1 MGRPITTEAH
11 TRSHRI
17 ILDHKELELLI
28 ATAAAGMVENYKPR
42 IGKPGV
48 SFKVDLVDATEG
60 SPPYRVGTRAVI
72 TIVEDLLPQ
81 ASGPGTS
88 SEQA

>member
-1 MGRPITTEAH
+1 MGKSITTEAH

-17 ILDHKELELLI
+17 HLDHKELELLI
-28 ATAAAGMVENYKPR
+28 ATAAAGMIEHNKPK
-42 IGKPGV
+42 IGQPGV
-48 SFKVDLVDATEG
+48 SFKVDLVEATEG

-72 TIVEDLLPQ
+72 TIVEDMLPQ
-81 ASGPGTS
+81 PAVPGTS